1 MGAIQT
7 SLREIQVLGRAT
19 QEWITQPE
27 CPAFAS
33 HEIRDVGMTWA
44 APGYSF
50 CRLDPQ
56 IALVIATVSGVGEVW
71 VKGRWK
77 ECQAG
82 DIYITPAD
90 APHAYRTIKG
100 KKWHICWV
108 VYEERQKRTAVH
120 SSHAQLY
127 RHSSASLLHAVLG
140 LYNEVHSFNE
150 GSAVHYWVELVDL
163 SARRLIREQRIDE
176 RLLQLWSSVDTELG
190 RPWTLES
197 LAQRVHLSPE
207 QLRHLCKKH
216 FNHSPMEHLTALRMK
231 RATILLMRTNQ
242 KIAVIAED
250 VGYENPF
257 AFSTAFK
264 RVIGVSPLEFSR
276 KQERKTG

>member
-1 MGAIQT
+1 MQT
-7 SLREIQVLGRAT
+7 CLREIQVLGRAT
-19 QEWITQPE
+19 QEWIDQPK
-27 CPAFAS
+27 CPAFSS
-33 HEIRDVGMTWA
+33 HGIRDVGLTWA

-50 CRLDPQ
+50 CRLAPR
-56 IALVIATVSGVGEVW
+56 IAMVIATVSGVGQVW

-82 DIYITPAD
+82 DVYFTPAD
-90 APHAYRTIKG
+90 APHAYQAIKG

-108 VYEERQKRTAVH
+108 IYQEGRKRTAVP
-120 SSHAQLY
+120 SNHAQLR
-127 RHSSASLLHAVLG
+127 RHSSDGLLHAVMG

-150 GSAVHYWVELVDL
+150 GAAVHYWVELVDL
-163 SARRLIREQRIDE
+163 SARRLIHEQRIDE
-176 RLLQLWSSVDTELG
+176 RLLRLWSAVDKELG
-190 RPWTLES
+190 RPWMLES
-197 LAQRVHLSPE
+197 LATQVHLSPE
-207 QLRHLCKKH
+207 QLRHLCQKYLG
-216 FNHSPMEHLTALRMK
+216 HSPMEYLTHLRMK

-264 RVIGVSPLEFSR
+264 RVIGVSPHEFSR
-276 KQERKTG
+276 THEGRME